1 VCYGVHG
8 DVLPS
13 ASEVVQLYVSNG
25 ITGMRIYFPDAK
37 ALHALSGTDI
47 GIIMD
52 VGNGNLAALASG
64 PGVAYA
70 WVLANVKPHHDV
82 NIKYI
87 AVGNEVP
94 EQGGNT
100 KDVLP
105 AMKNMHD
112 ALSRAGLGGIK
123 VSTAVHSGV
132 TAGFPPSQ
140 GTFSAN
146 ASHMPPIAQYLA
158 SIGAPLLANVYP
170 YFAFMGT
177 PGIDINYALFTSSG
191 TVVQDG
197 GKAYQ
202 NLFDA
207 LVDTFYY
214 ALESAG
220 AGSERAPGGS
230 ARDASGSRGAAPP
243 AG

>member
-1 VCYGVHG
+1 
-8 DVLPS
+8 
-13 ASEVVQLYVSNG
+13 
-25 ITGMRIYFPDAK
+25 
-37 ALHALSGTDI
+37 
-47 GIIMD
+47 
-52 VGNGNLAALASG
+52 
-64 PGVAYA
+64 
-70 WVLANVKPHHDV
+70 
-82 NIKYI
+82 
-87 AVGNEVP
+87 
-94 EQGGNT
+94 
-100 KDVLP
+100 
-105 AMKNMHD
+105 
-112 ALSRAGLGGIK
+112 
-123 VSTAVHSGV
+123 
-132 TAGFPPSQ
+132 
-140 GTFSAN
+140 
-146 ASHMPPIAQYLA
+146 MPPIAQYLA